1 MRPDEVT
8 LFPFH
13 GRAWHNVATHG
24 KVRRGMERH
33 GMETIAPMS
42 IVIDTREQLPY
53 SFKSHTL
60 VRKLEAGDYSVAGA
74 EDRIAVE
81 RKSMTDFIGTVI
93 RGRKRFHAELRKLAE
108 YEHACIVVEGS
119 LRDLLEGRYT
129 GGAHPNA
136 LLGSVLSI
144 VVDFGI
150 PVYFCSDRQCA
161 CHFVAGYLE
170 RCHRKVFNQCQSNP
184 ITIPRRCADG

>member
-1 MRPDEVT
+1 
-8 LFPFH
+8 
-13 GRAWHNVATHG
+13 
-24 KVRRGMERH
+24 MER
-33 GMETIAPMS
+33 IS
-42 IVIDTREQLPY
+42 IVIDTREQQPY
-53 SFKSHTL
+53 SFDPERFET
-60 VRKLEAGDYSVAGA
+60 VRRALPAGDYSLVGS
-74 EDRIAVE
+74 ETRVAVE
-81 RKSMTDFIGTVI
+81 RKSMPDFVSTAV
-93 RGRKRFHAELRKLAE
+93 RARRRFHAELRKLAE

-119 LRDLLEGRYT
+119 LRDLLEGRYA

-144 VVDFGI
+144 VVDFRV

-161 CHFVAGYLE
+161 CRFVAGFLE